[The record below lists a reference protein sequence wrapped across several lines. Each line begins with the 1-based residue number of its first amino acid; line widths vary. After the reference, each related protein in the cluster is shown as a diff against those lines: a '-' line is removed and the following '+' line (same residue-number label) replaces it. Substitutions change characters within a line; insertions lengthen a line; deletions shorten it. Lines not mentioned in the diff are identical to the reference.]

1 MKVTKVVN
9 SIFSSNTY
17 ILEDDSSFDVWLVDC
32 GDIDNIISFL
42 PSKKV
47 KGVLLTHTHFDHI
60 YGLNGLFAIYPDC
73 CVFTNIYGR
82 EGLLSAKKNMSF
94 FHEKPFIF
102 NKKEKIFVVE
112 DGMEINIGFTSAKV
126 FFTPGHSESCISYI
140 VNDYLFSGDSYIPGI
155 KVVTNLPGSNKSE
168 AVSSAKL
175 IESMAL
181 NKVLCSGHGEITKI

>member
-17 ILEDDSSFDVWLVDC
+17 ILEDDSAFDVWLVDC
-32 GDIDNIISFL
+32 GDIDNITSSL

-60 YGLNGLFAIYPDC
+60 YGLNDLFAIYPDC

-112 DGMEINIGFTSAKV
+112 DGIEINIGFTSVKA

>member
-17 ILEDDSSFDVWLVDC
+17 ILEDNSSFDVWLVDC

-60 YGLNGLFAIYPDC
+60 YGLNDLFAIYPDC

-82 EGLLSAKKNMSF
+82 EGLLSAKKNLSL

-102 NKKEKIFVVE
+102 NL
-112 DGMEINIGFTSAKV
+112 NSA
-126 FFTPGHSESCISYI
+126 T
-140 VNDYLFSGDSYIPGI
+140 L
-155 KVVTNLPGSNKSE
+155 
-168 AVSSAKL
+168 
-175 IESMAL
+175 
-181 NKVLCSGHGEITKI
+181 

>member
-17 ILEDDSSFDVWLVDC
+17 ILEDNSSFDVWLVDC

-60 YGLNGLFAIYPDC
+60 YGLNDLFAIYPDC

-82 EGLLSAKKNMSF
+82 EGLLSAKKTCHYFTRNHLSL
-94 FHEKPFIF
+94 I
-102 NKKEKIFVVE
+102 KKKR
-112 DGMEINIGFTSAKV
+112 
-126 FFTPGHSESCISYI
+126 
-140 VNDYLFSGDSYIPGI
+140 YL
-155 KVVTNLPGSNKSE
+155 
-168 AVSSAKL
+168 
-175 IESMAL
+175 
-181 NKVLCSGHGEITKI
+181 

>member
-17 ILEDDSSFDVWLVDC
+17 ILEDDSAFDVWLVDC
-32 GDIDNIISFL
+32 GDIDNIISSL

-60 YGLNGLFAIYPDC
+60 YGLNDLFAIYPDC

-112 DGMEINIGFTSAKV
+112 DGIEINIGFTSVKA

-175 IESMAL
+175 IKSMAL